1 MPEEQRPAFPALAPA
16 APPGT
21 AEATGQAQV
30 NVAPPLLSGV
40 EADATK
46 VESYFLAHPL
56 IMFGTGALIGA
67 CVALVIVHT
76 LF

>member
-16 APPGT
+16 PAPGT
-21 AEATGQAQV
+21 AAATSQA
-30 NVAPPLLSGV
+30 APPLLSDV